1 MTDHAELR
9 RVAEAATPGARYQ
22 GTDERVIVAG
32 NGTIICTVSGAISG
46 PSVMADAEF
55 LCATDPKTVL
65 DLLDEIDRLKAEND
79 RLRQG
84 MKGDYDIDAWLDWSK
99 EKERIKSENDAL
111 RGALQAVEAEVDGNL
126 RPLTRDLV
134 NMVSGLK
141 NGSHPNDIYEH
152 CDEIERIIGAALEG
166 ATKR

>member
-9 RVAEAATPGARYQ
+9 RLAEDVIRIERSEDEPISSAWELFDSAATPKA
-22 GTDERVIVAG
+22 
-32 NGTIICTVSGAISG
+32 
-46 PSVMADAEF
+46 
-55 LCATDPKTVL
+55 VL
-65 DLLDEIDRLKAEND
+65 ALLDEIDRLKAEND

-99 EKERIKSENDAL
+99 EKERIKAENDAL
-111 RGALQAVEAEVDGNL
+111 RGALQAVQAEVDGNL